1 MSYTDAKEKY
11 AAIGIDTDA
20 AIEKLKSVPA
30 SLHCWQGDDV
40 QGFDTDPNAP
50 LTDDIQTTGNYPG
63 RARNPKELMEDIDE
77 VLKLCPGTKKLNLH
91 ASYAIFED
99 GTWADRDKLEPG
111 HFQPWVDFCR
121 ERGLGCDFNPTFFSH
136 PKCDPL
142 TLSSPNEETRRFWID
157 HGKASPVTV
166 HRYLHR
172 GIPH

>member
-50 LTDDIQTTGNYPG
+50 LTDGIQTTGNYPG

-77 VLKLCPGTKKLNLH
+77 VLKLCPGTK
-91 ASYAIFED
+91 S
-99 GTWADRDKLEPG
+99 
-111 HFQPWVDFCR
+111 
-121 ERGLGCDFNPTFFSH
+121 
-136 PKCDPL
+136 
-142 TLSSPNEETRRFWID
+142 
-157 HGKASPVTV
+157 
-166 HRYLHR
+166 
-172 GIPH
+172 